1 MKLSNTM
8 LSTACASYIINVR
21 SPQNA
26 YISFEAQHKIEVE
39 RFNTATSTTLFS
51 QFSTSISY
59 MNRTLEM
66 PQNLSNSETFPFNI
80 GEGYSKHSES
90 QFNNLLNM

>member
-1 MKLSNTM
+1 M

-39 RFNTATSTTLFS
+39 RALVPMLHHDLQSANYHALL
-51 QFSTSISY
+51 
-59 MNRTLEM
+59 MERH
-66 PQNLSNSETFPFNI
+66 SNI
-80 GEGYSKHSES
+80 R
-90 QFNNLLNM
+90 LR